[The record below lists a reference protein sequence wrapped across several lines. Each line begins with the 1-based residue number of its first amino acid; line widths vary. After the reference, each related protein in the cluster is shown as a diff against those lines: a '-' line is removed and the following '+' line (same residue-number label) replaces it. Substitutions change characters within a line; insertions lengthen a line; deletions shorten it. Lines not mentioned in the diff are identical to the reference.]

1 VHNTED
7 KKLANDN
14 KTKCINSKIART
26 TVARNQTSTEI
37 VQKKTKTFGKMA
49 TLEASNKGKEPSILL
64 VRRLD

>member
-37 VQKKTKTFGKMA
+37 VQKKTFGKMA
-49 TLEASNKGKEPSILL
+49 TLEASTKGKEPSILL
-64 VRRLD
+64 VRRSD